1 MRARCVR
8 DGREF
13 GFRVRLVA
21 CLRAFKAQLKVGQ
34 LRLDAATGFQ
44 SGSRLRSDTRNTPLM
59 CSAGFT
65 DLHGPASSCCTY
77 GGIEPKK

>member
-1 MRARCVR
+1 MRARSVR

-34 LRLDAATGFQ
+34 LRLDAAAGFQ
-44 SGSRLRSDTRNTPLM
+44 SGSRLLSDT
-59 CSAGFT
+59 S
-65 DLHGPASSCCTY
+65 
-77 GGIEPKK
+77 